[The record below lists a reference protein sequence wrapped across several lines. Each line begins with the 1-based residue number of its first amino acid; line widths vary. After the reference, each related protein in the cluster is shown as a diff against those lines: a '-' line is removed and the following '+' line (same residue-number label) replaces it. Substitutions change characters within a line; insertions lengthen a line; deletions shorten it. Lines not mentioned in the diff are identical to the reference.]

1 MRAPIGAGIVPLGG
15 FYFLYFGALGVTLPF
30 FPAYLKSLH
39 LTTAQVGI
47 LLGLPPLFS
56 LFSPP
61 FWGHLADSTGRG
73 DLVLRMVSCGA
84 AAFFSLLLAVDR
96 FGLLLLVVGAY
107 AFFNSS
113 ITPLIDSLTLQRIAL
128 SGGNYARVRL
138 FGSLGF
144 VLASSI
150 FGLSVAAINR
160 ATVVVPLCLMAG
172 YFAWSFG
179 IRARSVSIDSP
190 RPMNGL
196 RLLSDRDLALFLLA
210 ACLHWIACAPF
221 HGTFS
226 IHLQALGLPPSVVG
240 LAAGLGVLAETAF
253 MFFYPRFS
261 GRVGAKG
268 LLFLAFFGSSL
279 RWMGMALVDR
289 SSWIIALSLLHGL
302 TFGAFYIASVAYVS
316 GRAPPE
322 LRASGQALFAS
333 VAFGIGGLIGYL
345 SSGIGYDVLGGHRL
359 FAAAAVVDM
368 LAAGIILRIRPAQPR
383 VELAASLATDGAV

>member
-1 MRAPIGAGIVPLGG
+1 MSAPKGAGIVPLGG
-15 FYFLYFGALGVTLPF
+15 FYLLYFGALGVTLPF

-84 AAFFSLLLAVDR
+84 VAFFSLLLAVDR
-96 FGLLLLVVGAY
+96 FGLLLLVIGAY

-144 VLASSI
+144 VLVSSI

-179 IRARSVSIDSP
+179 IRARSVSLDSP
-190 RPMNGL
+190 RPMNAL

-226 IHLQALGLPPSVVG
+226 IHLQALGLPPRVVG
-240 LAAGLGVLAETAF
+240 IAAGLGVLAETAF

-261 GRVGAKG
+261 RRVAAKG

-289 SSWIIALSLLHGL
+289 SGWIIALSLLHGL

-333 VAFGIGGLIGYL
+333 VAFGVGGLIGYL

-359 FAAAAVVDM
+359 FAAAAVVDV
-368 LAAGIILRIRPAQPR
+368 LAACIILRIRPAQPR
-383 VELAASLATDGAV
+383 VELAPSLATDGAV

>member
-1 MRAPIGAGIVPLGG
+1 MNAPKGAGVVPLCG

-39 LTTAQVGI
+39 LSTTQVGI
-47 LLGLPPLFS
+47 LLALPPLVS

-61 FWGHLADSTGRG
+61 LWGHLADSTGRG
-73 DLVLRMVSCGA
+73 DLVLNVVSFGA
-84 AAFFSLLLAVDR
+84 CAFFSLFLAVDR
-96 FGLLLLVVGAY
+96 FGSLLLVIAAY

-128 SGGNYARVRL
+128 AGGSYARVRL

-150 FGLSVAAINR
+150 FGLAVTAINR
-160 ATVVVPLCLMAG
+160 ATVIAPLCLMAG
-172 YFAWSFG
+172 YFAWSFA
-179 IRARSVSIDSP
+179 IRARSVSPASP

-196 RLLSDRDLALFLLA
+196 RLLEDRDLVLFLLA

-226 IHLQALGLPPSVVG
+226 IHLQSLRLPPSVVG
-240 LAAGLGVLAETAF
+240 IAAGLGVLAETAF
-253 MFFYPRFS
+253 MFFYPRFA
-261 GRVGAKG
+261 RRIAAKN

-279 RWMGMALVDR
+279 RWIGMALVDR
-289 SSWIIALSLLHGL
+289 PTLIIALSLLHGL

-333 VAFGIGGLIGYL
+333 ITFGIGGLIGYL
-345 SSGIGYDVLGGHRL
+345 SSGIGYDVLGGHKL
-359 FAAAAVVDM
+359 FAAAAVVDL
-368 LAAGIILRIRPAQPR
+368 LAACIILRIRPAQPR
-383 VELAASLATDGAV
+383 VELAGALATNGAV